1 MEITASIV
9 NKLRQRTGAGI
20 MDCKNALKESE
31 GEMEKAIELLRTKGL
46 ASAAKKIG
54 REAKSGQIISYI
66 HHDSRLGVLL
76 ELNCETDFVART
88 DEFKE
93 LGNEICLQIAAEA
106 PTFVS
111 REQVPAELI
120 EKEKTIY
127 REQAIGEGKPEATV
141 EKIIASKLENFY
153 RTNCLLEMLNVRDS
167 SQTIGSLVT
176 LMIAKVGEN
185 IRVRRFVRFRLG
197 EEI

>member
-1 MEITASIV
+1 VEITASIV
-9 NKLRQRTGAGI
+9 NELRQKTGVGM

-31 GEMEKAIELLRTKGL
+31 GDMEKAIELLRTKGL

-66 HHDSRLGVLL
+66 HHDFRLGVLL

-106 PTFVS
+106 PTYVA
-111 REQVPAELI
+111 REEVPADLI
-120 EKEKTIY
+120 EKEKAIY
-127 REQAIGEGKPEATV
+127 REQAIGEGKPEAAV
-141 EKIIASKLENFY
+141 EKIVASKLENFY
-153 RTNCLLEMLNVRDS
+153 RTNCLLDMLNVRDS
-167 SQTIGSLVT
+167 SKTIGSLVAM
-176 LMIAKVGEN
+176 MIAKVGEN
-185 IRVRRFVRFRLG
+185 VRVRRFARFRLG

>member
-1 MEITASIV
+1 MKITASIV
-9 NKLRQRTGAGI
+9 NELRQRTGAGM

-31 GEMEKAIELLRTKGL
+31 GEMDKAIELLRTKGL

-54 REAKSGQIISYI
+54 REAKSGHIIAYI

-120 EKEKTIY
+120 EKEKVIY
-127 REQAIGEGKPEATV
+127 REQAIGEGKPEAAM
-141 EKIIASKLENFY
+141 EKIIANKVENFY

-167 SQTIGSLVT
+167 SKTIGSLVT

-185 IRVRRFVRFRLG
+185 IRVRRFARFRLG